1 MRLSGFLSKYKEL
14 FIVILILF
22 TAFGLRLYKLPER
35 TSFDADQEW
44 LAFRASDVFR
54 GDFPLLGPVT
64 SVGSFSIGPGYVY
77 LLSFFGL
84 FTKNAPITGAYLSLA
99 LGMATLVLIYFFT
112 KYFIDQ
118 GSEFVD
124 QKTAYLILFFT
135 SISFGLISWDQLPWA
150 PSLFYTSQIILLA
163 GAYLS
168 SKNQIGYILM
178 ALGFIAGFQSH
189 FGIILSLMSVI
200 LYLLLV
206 KPVQISRK
214 TLITSVLII
223 LVGLSPN
230 ILFDLTHNFVNI
242 KKIILAFKGDGV
254 DYFVSLNKIINVL
267 NSHTTGLIY
276 PRNNNLVDSVL
287 TKGLFALILVNA
299 ISMLRD
305 KNFKNIS
312 LLLLITAILPAL
324 LFYVQQG
331 KFSEYY
337 LMMCVPSLIFMFAL
351 FIKNIIN
358 RKVILAVMILVSIWL
373 NGKEFI
379 NKNIPWNL
387 KAKEETVKS
396 IVEKGGTENYGIS
409 LSTSLGNNFGFK
421 YILKYYNVSADIPPK
436 QGETKIFSII
446 IPEGFDGMVGMED
459 HGGIGLRWSGI

>member
-1 MRLSGFLSKYKEL
+1 MRLGKE
-14 FIVILILF
+14 FIIVFLILL
-22 TAFGLRLYKLPER
+22 TALGLRLYNLPER

-44 LAFRASDVFR
+44 LAFRASEVFK

-77 LLSFFGL
+77 LLSYLGL
-84 FTKNAPITGAYLSLA
+84 FTQNAPITGAYLSVS

-118 GSEFVD
+118 
-124 QKTAYLILFFT
+124 KAAYLILFFT

-189 FGIILSLMSVI
+189 FGIILSLVSVI
-200 LYLLLV
+200 LYLFLV
-206 KPVQISRK
+206 KPIQISKK

-242 KKIILAFKGDGV
+242 KKIVLAFKGDGIN
-254 DYFVSLNKIINVL
+254 YFVSLNKIINVL
-267 NSHTTGLIY
+267 NLHTTGLIY
-276 PRNNNLVDSVL
+276 PKNNNLVDSVL

-305 KNFKNIS
+305 KKFKNIA

-337 LMMCVPSLIFMFAL
+337 LMMCVPSLIFIFAL

-358 RKVILAVMILVSIWL
+358 RKVILAAMILVSIWL

-379 NKNIPWNL
+379 NKNVPWNL

-421 YILKYYNVSADIPPK
+421 YILTYYNVSADVPPK

>member
-1 MRLSGFLSKYKEL
+1 MRLSSFLSKHIQIFSLKEL
-14 FIVILILF
+14 IIVFLILF
-22 TAFGLRLYKLPER
+22 TALGLRLYNLPER

-44 LAFRASDVFR
+44 LAFRASDVFK

-84 FTKNAPITGAYLSLA
+84 FTQNAPITGAYLSVA

-118 GSEFVD
+118 
-124 QKTAYLILFFT
+124 KAAYLILFFT

-189 FGIILSLMSVI
+189 FGIVLSLISVS

-206 KPVQISRK
+206 KPVKISKK
-214 TLITSVLII
+214 TLITSLLII

-242 KKIILAFKGDGV
+242 KKIILAFKGDGI

-305 KNFKNIS
+305 KKFKNIS
-312 LLLLITAILPAL
+312 LLLLITAILPAM

-337 LMMCVPSLIFMFAL
+337 LMMCVPSLIFIFAL
-351 FIKNIIN
+351 FVKNIIN

-373 NGKEFI
+373 NGKEFV
-379 NKNIPWNL
+379 NKKIPWNL
-387 KAKEETVKS
+387 KAKEETIKS
-396 IVEKGGTENYGIS
+396 IVEKGGTGNYGIS

-421 YILKYYNVSADIPPK
+421 YILKYYNVSADVPPK